1 MFIVY
6 SPEGRNRVTAA
17 QSFPKLKVD
26 RTKEALALGES
37 EMDQLHLNAVQSGKG
52 HSQEALKQYESVQH
66 QQPRS
71 IVVKISEIMV
81 EPVITITP
89 DQSISEAWQLM
100 KNSKVNHLPVVDLD
114 GHLVGLI
121 TSYDLLYLSFEAEKP
136 VVTDTL
142 NVADWMKSEV
152 VTTKGDTDI
161 RKVAFVM
168 SEYHLS
174 CLPIMSEVDEVIG
187 IVTQSDIVR
196 RLGQAP
202 PLEVYA

>member
-17 QSFPKLKVD
+17 QGFPKLKVD
-26 RTKEALALGES
+26 PTKETLALGES
-37 EMDQLHLNAVQSGKG
+37 EMDQLHLNPVQWAKG
-52 HSQEALKQYESVQH
+52 HSQEALKQYQSVQH
-66 QQPRS
+66 RPRS
-71 IVVKISEIMV
+71 PVVRISEIMV
-81 EPVITITP
+81 SPVISIEQ
-89 DQSISEAWQLM
+89 DQSIAEAWHLM
-100 KNSKVNHLPVVDLD
+100 TTAKVNHLPVLDLD

-121 TSYDLLYLSFEAEKP
+121 TSYDLLYLSFEAEQP

-142 NVADWMKSEV
+142 KVVDWMKSEV